1 MLYNNDD
8 LNVAGLP
15 SSPLVS
21 SGELSSS
28 RDSYLLAWHTTSF
41 TDILQYQVLYR
52 RLPVSFF
59 SNFLLLVI
67 LWSLKCDNQELHK
80 LINRSIVLS
89 FSTLAASWS
98 SFSSHKGIKPLFPGG
113 LTLYEIVK
121 GFHVCS
127 NFLSLLSFQ
136 FSVT

>member
-1 MLYNNDD
+1 MQIFVNSPNISSDIETALLYNNDD

-52 RLPVSFF
+52 RLPVSSMVFF
-59 SNFLLLVI
+59 HLPTSRHHLESQV
-67 LWSLKCDNQELHK
+67 
-80 LINRSIVLS
+80 R
-89 FSTLAASWS
+89 
-98 SFSSHKGIKPLFPGG
+98 
-113 LTLYEIVK
+113 
-121 GFHVCS
+121 
-127 NFLSLLSFQ
+127 
-136 FSVT
+136 